1 MSLSRLH
8 FLPHHLRGLA
18 TLFLLLLVA
27 TVAHAAEVSVRA
39 HLNRSISVVGD
50 PVIFQLKIS
59 GSHHVP
65 DAPDIS
71 PVDGLDIQYGGA
83 SEQSVIRIDNGNF
96 VTEHTK
102 TYSYQITPQKN
113 GKFTIPAITIQ
124 VDGKDYTTQPA
135 ALTVQPSS
143 ATDEDNQKRAFAEFV
158 MPKKTLYLG
167 ESIPVEFRLYV
178 DSRIRWQLE
187 EMPEIGGEG
196 WTKQKVPEPRSDQVE
211 RNGRDYD
218 YVVFKTLVTPIRAGK
233 LTLGPGNIQFHAR
246 IPRAERSSSPLDPF
260 GSIFN
265 DPFFSALQEVKVK
278 APEVEFTVKSLP
290 QAGKPAD
297 FSGAVGNFTFSAE
310 GSPKQVKI
318 GDPVTMKLRVSGKGS
333 FDRVTAP
340 EINDPTGWRTYPPSN
355 TFQADDP
362 ISFTGTKTFE
372 MQVIPEAK
380 KTAMPEFH
388 FSYFDPGAE
397 KYVTLNSEPASLVVE
412 GDALPAPKPVAS
424 AADNNAPPAP
434 KKPAAA
440 PRPDDILGLRYDSEE
455 PQRFAPLYERREFW
469 YVQGA
474 LGAILLGLIAFKL
487 RRPPDLAVRQRAA
500 LQQEKEAVWRRL
512 RGSDLGYVDFFDAA
526 ARFAQLETALKTNRP
541 VAGIDASV
549 VRSAAEL
556 DEQAAGTIEEI
567 FSARAE
573 VHYAGGGGGGGPVSA
588 AERER
593 VMGALKQLEKGHAKS

>member
-1 MSLSRLH
+1 MSHSRLH
-8 FLPHHLRGLA
+8 FLPQHLRGFA
-18 TLFLLLLVA
+18 ALFLLLLVA
-27 TVAHAAEVSVRA
+27 SVACAAEVSVRA
-39 HLNRSISVVGD
+39 HLSRSISVIGD

-59 GSHHVP
+59 GARNIP

-71 PVDGLDIQYGGA
+71 PIDGLDIQYGGA
-83 SEQSVIRIDNGNF
+83 SDQAAIRIENGNF
-96 VTEHTK
+96 VSEHTK
-102 TYSYQITPQKN
+102 TYAYQITPQKN
-113 GKFTIPAITIQ
+113 GKFTLPAMTIR

-143 ATDEDNQKRAFAEFV
+143 ATDDDSQKRAFAELIV
-158 MPKKTLYLG
+158 PKKTLYLG
-167 ESIPVEFRLYV
+167 ESIPLEFRLYV
-178 DSRIRWQLE
+178 DSRIRWQLQ

-196 WTKQKVPEPRSDQVE
+196 WTKQKIPEPRSDQVE

-233 LTLGPGNIQFHAR
+233 LTLGPGEIQFQAR
-246 IPRAERSSSPLDPF
+246 IPRAEHNSSPLDPF
-260 GSIFN
+260 GGIFN
-265 DPFFSALQEVKVK
+265 DPMFSATQLVKVK
-278 APEVEFTVKSLP
+278 APEVEFTVKPLP

-318 GDPVTMKLRVSGKGS
+318 GDPITMKLRVSGKGS

-340 EINDPTGWRTYPPSN
+340 EITDSAGWRTYPPSN

-362 ISFTGTKTFE
+362 INFTGSKTFE

-397 KYVTLNSEPASLVVE
+397 KYVTLNSEPTSLVVE

-424 AADNNAPPAP
+424 SADNSSPPEP
-434 KKPAAA
+434 RKPAVV
-440 PRPDDILGLRYDSEE
+440 PRPDDILGLRYEPEE

-469 YVQGA
+469 YAQG
-474 LGAILLGLIAFKL
+474 GIGVIFLGLVALKL
-487 RRPPDLAVRQRAA
+487 RRPPNLAVRQRAA

-541 VAGIDASV
+541 VAGIDVTA

-573 VHYAGGGGGGGPVSA
+573 VHYAGGAGSGGQVSA